1 MTINFCKQNKYTFWV
16 NFTDCLKNIKYANRQ
31 IEELKSLVRQMTRSE
46 DDRAHSRY
54 KREIFNFI
62 GGISK
67 ILLGTMDSEDASYYT
82 DKISNLEREQVDFL
96 KLSK

>member
-1 MTINFCKQNKYTFWV
+1 
-16 NFTDCLKNIKYANRQ
+16 
-31 IEELKSLVRQMTRSE
+31 MTRSE
-46 DDRAHSRY
+46 DDTDRSRY
-54 KREIFNFI
+54 KRVVFNFI

-67 ILLGTMDSEDASYYT
+67 ILFGTFDSEDASFYT